1 MTQSSRLHLG
11 AAYYYEYPRLDET
24 PDQES
29 LERDMRQM
37 RDAGLTLIRV
47 GESVWSTW
55 EPRDGEFAL
64 DWLEPVLDAAHDN
77 GITVILGTPTYA
89 IPMWLATKHPEIV
102 GIDADGKDIGWG
114 ARQEMD
120 FTHPAFREHAARVIR
135 EVVGRYAGHP
145 SIVGYQVDNE
155 PGLRLLYND
164 AIFAQFKEWLQ
175 DRYGDVDTLND
186 GWGLVYWSHRL
197 TDWSELWRPE
207 TNFQPQYHLAWRRF
221 QASLVD
227 DYIAWQADLVREIV
241 AAKAPAKG
249 GNTPF
254 VTTCI
259 SYEQAAVEDHSL
271 SRALDVA
278 SCNVYYSSQDG
289 LAHPSDAELSTDW
302 IANGTWGLYELADLA
317 YSSKQAGFWVTETN
331 AGGIGQSA
339 YNIPPYDGQL
349 RQVAWALVSRGAQA
363 IEYWH
368 WHTLAY
374 GAETYWIGLIPHDGE
389 PGRIHAEVARIG
401 ADFEAVGGLFDGAT
415 PDADVAFLYSS
426 DAKWALSAY
435 TLGQPQGADRMA
447 ANPDAYRQLALPF
460 YRAAFDAGVQVN
472 LVRPAQ
478 LVGADAVFGS
488 PAEFAAARPV
498 LVVAA
503 DFTASDAML
512 TFLGDY
518 AREGG
523 HLILGPRSAYGD
535 EEARARV
542 DAKPARLATLAG
554 VSYQEFQSLASPV
567 GLLADGGPL
576 ASGGAGGAGA
586 ATHWAEYLRPEGAEV
601 LARYN
606 HPHLAGYA
614 AITTMPVGEGRITVA
629 GTVPDQATAAALM
642 EWAAGSSVAS
652 AWTDLPESVRVT
664 SSLLADG
671 RRAWFLHHWGWGAA
685 SVTVP
690 FDVADAVSG
699 ESVAAGGVIE
709 LGDWDVR
716 VVVSGA

>member
-11 AAYYYEYPRLDET
+11 AAYYYEYPHLGEA
-24 PDQES
+24 PDQDT
-29 LERDMRQM
+29 LARDMRQM

-55 EPRDGEFAL
+55 EPRDGEFDL
-64 DWLEPVLDAAHDN
+64 DWLEPVLDAAHEN
-77 GITVILGTPTYA
+77 GIAVILGTPTYA
-89 IPMWLATKHPEIV
+89 IPMWLAQKHPEIV
-102 GIDADGKDIGWG
+102 GISEHGDPIGWG

-120 FTHPAFREHAARVIR
+120 FTHSAFREHAERVIR
-135 EVVGRYAGHP
+135 KVVGRYVGHP

-155 PGLRLLYND
+155 PGLRILYND

-175 DRYGDVDTLND
+175 DRYGDIETLNEE
-186 GWGLVYWSHRL
+186 WGLVYWSHRL
-197 TDWSELWRPE
+197 TNWDEVWRPE

-227 DYIAWQADLVREIV
+227 GYIAWQADLVRGIV
-241 AAKAPAKG
+241 GDNPPAEG
-249 GNTPF
+249 CTTPF

-259 SYEQAAVEDHSL
+259 SYEQAAVEDASL
-271 SRALDVA
+271 SRALDIA

-289 LAHPSDAELSTDW
+289 LAYPSDAELSTDW
-302 IANGTWGLYELADLA
+302 VANGTWGLYELADLA

-389 PGRIHAEVARIG
+389 PGRIHSEVAQIG
-401 ADFEAVGGLFDGAT
+401 ADFEAVGDLFAGAT

-435 TLGQPQGADRMA
+435 TLGQPRGADRMG

-460 YRAAFDAGVQVN
+460 YRAAFDAGRQVN
-472 LVRPAQ
+472 LVRPDQ
-478 LVGADAVFGS
+478 MVGEQAPFGDA
-488 PAEFAAARPV
+488 AAFAAARPV

-503 DFTASDAML
+503 DFTAADATL
-512 TFLGDY
+512 QFFADY
-518 AREGG
+518 AQAGG
-523 HLILGPRSAYGD
+523 HLVLGPRSAYGD
-535 EEARARV
+535 EEARARTDV
-542 DAKPARLATLAG
+542 KPARLATLAG
-554 VSYQEFQSLASPV
+554 VSYQEFQSLAEPV
-567 GLLADGGPL
+567 ALVADGGPL
-576 ASGGAGGAGA
+576 SGAEGA
-586 ATHWAEYLRPEGAEV
+586 ATQWAEYLRPEGAEV
-601 LARYN
+601 LARYD

-642 EWAAGSSVAS
+642 GWAAPAPVAGV
-652 AWTDLPESVRVT
+652 WDGLPESVRAT
-664 SSLLADG
+664 SSTLADG
-671 RRAWFLHHWGWGAA
+671 RRAWFLHHWGWGEAT
-685 SVTVP
+685 VTVP
-690 FDVADAVSG
+690 FAATDAVTG
-699 ESVAAGGVIE
+699 EEFAAGSALE
-709 LGDWDVR
+709 LTDWDVR
-716 VVVSGA
+716 VVLG